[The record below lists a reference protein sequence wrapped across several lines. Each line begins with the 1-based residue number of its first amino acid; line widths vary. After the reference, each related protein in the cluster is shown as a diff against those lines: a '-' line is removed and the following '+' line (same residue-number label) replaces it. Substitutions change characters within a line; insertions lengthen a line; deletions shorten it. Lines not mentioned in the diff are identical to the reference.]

1 MTRRIAAALAVL
13 GLAACASSA
22 REAHP
27 GDLFTAD
34 YTKLHA
40 AVVYFKMKI
49 PSDDAKRK
57 KAGLRDDAYGSGF
70 VIESGAWGSRIL
82 TDAHVVA
89 DATQVTATIGD
100 RHTASARVVAT
111 SGDDDDLAIVFVP
124 LANEA
129 TVTLG
134 HASGLIPGTQVGVLG
149 YPIPDAFL
157 DEGLGTVVS
166 LYTGRLSSVRK
177 NALELDL
184 PIIPGESGG
193 PVFEASSGEVIGV
206 AESRFDEERAIGFA
220 TPVETI
226 RAFLAAHPRL

>member
-1 MTRRIAAALAVL
+1 MLA
-13 GLAACASSA
+13 LAACASSA
-22 REAHP
+22 RETHP

-34 YTKLHA
+34 YTHLHP
-40 AVVYFKMKI
+40 AVVFFKMKI
-49 PSDDAKRK
+49 PADDAKRK

-70 VIESGAWGSRIL
+70 VVESGAWGSRIL

-89 DATQVTATIGD
+89 DSTNLVATIGD
-100 RHTASARVVAT
+100 GRSAPAHVLAT
-111 SGDDDDLAIVFVP
+111 SNDEDDLAIVFVP
-124 LANEA
+124 LPNEA
-129 TVTLG
+129 VVPLG
-134 HASGLIPGTQVGVLG
+134 HAAGLIPGTQVGVLG

-157 DEGLGTVVS
+157 DEGLGTAVS

-193 PVFEASSGEVIGV
+193 PVFEASSGEVIGI

-226 RAFLAAHPRL
+226 RAFLAAHPRLGPSRRR

>member
-1 MTRRIAAALAVL
+1 MRRIVAALAVL
-13 GLAACASSA
+13 AFAACASSA
-22 REAHP
+22 RETHP
-27 GDLFTAD
+27 SDLFTAD
-34 YTKLHA
+34 YTHLHP
-40 AVVYFKMKI
+40 AVVFFKMKI
-49 PSDDAKRK
+49 PADDAKRK

-70 VIESGAWGSRIL
+70 VVESGAWGSRIL

-89 DATQVTATIGD
+89 DSTNLLATIGD
-100 RHTASARVVAT
+100 GRSAPAHFLAT
-111 SGDDDDLAIVFVP
+111 SSDEDDLALVFVP
-124 LANEA
+124 LPNEA
-129 TVTLG
+129 VAPLG
-134 HASGLIPGTQVGVLG
+134 HAAGLIPGTQVGVLG

-157 DEGLGTVVS
+157 DEGLGTAVS

-193 PVFEASSGEVIGV
+193 PVFEASSGQVIGI